1 MPEAFAFDRFIL
13 DTRERRLSAAGEP
26 VELNTRYLDALA
38 LLVGAQ
44 GRLISKDEF
53 LASVWRGV
61 PVTDEALTQCIRTLR
76 RQLGDDAA
84 RPRFIETIAKHGYR
98 FIAPVEAIDGG
109 APVHQVRADAEF
121 GNWQEFA
128 TISVAG
134 TFGGAVAGLIGGL
147 IYGFAMASDLGG
159 GAISSLLVLLAICG
173 LVAMVGGAGVSL
185 AIATVVFAPAR
196 SLLWMTVA
204 GAGGGLF
211 VGAFVK
217 LLGLDAFSLL
227 IGQSPGNITGGP
239 EGLVLGAAVG
249 LGAWIASRFTSIR
262 RGVALTAA
270 CGAAA
275 GLAISLLGG
284 RLMLGSLDLLQRHL
298 PQSHLRLEAISGLFG
313 EPGFGPLTQ
322 AITSMLEGALF
333 AACVVAAIRIAL
345 RRRNGSSPD

>member
-61 PVTDEALTQCIRTLR
+61 PVTDEALTQCIKTLR
-76 RQLGDDAA
+76 RQLGDDAG

-98 FIAPVEAIDGG
+98 FIAPVEAIDG
-109 APVHQVRADAEF
+109 HQVRTDAEF
-121 GNWQEFA
+121 GNWLEFA

-147 IYGFAMASDLGG
+147 IYGLAMASDLGG
-159 GAISSLLVLLAICG
+159 GAISLLLVLLAVCG
-173 LVAMVGGAGVSL
+173 LVAMVGAAGVTL

-196 SLLWMTVA
+196 SLLWMTVSGSA
-204 GAGGGLF
+204 GGLF

-249 LGAWIASRFTSIR
+249 LGAWIASRVPSIR
-262 RGVALTAA
+262 RGVTLTAG

-298 PQSHLRLEAISGLFG
+298 PRSHLRLEAISGLFG

-333 AACVVAAIRIAL
+333 AACTVAAIRIAL
-345 RRRNGSSPD
+345 RRRKRA